1 MSPCF
6 LNLIDLKIHVS
17 LFYWMTKER
26 MYYNFL
32 MIFGFI
38 LKLETLSFN
47 SCVENNGVK
56 DEFFNLRIE
65 KPLALNFCGLK

>member
-1 MSPCF
+1 
-6 LNLIDLKIHVS
+6 
-17 LFYWMTKER
+17 
-26 MYYNFL
+26 

-47 SCVENNGVK
+47 SCVENNGLK

-65 KPLALNFCGLK
+65 KLLTLNFCGLKWRCRNVMELKKNH